1 MVKRVC
7 PICGEAMLSAA
18 AEKEWTCPVCGA
30 KVGPLLNT
38 TPEGRAYPVVGQVL
52 PDGYEVLAVYMNEY
66 VLAHNLENQMSYVV
80 LSLNHEGGYQVAE
93 FFKEAIS
100 AERCFAERCFRWFKR
115 SQVRMIIPVMDPE
128 GTASGVMI
136 DMERMSDK
144 ARCRTTLEYTEKT
157 ETVKGVFAIL
167 RVTH

>member
-38 TPEGRAYPVVGQVL
+38 TAEGRAYPVVGQLL
-52 PDGYEVLAVYMNEY
+52 PGGFEVMAAYMNQHIL
-66 VLAHNLENQMSYVV
+66 VHSLEKKNSFMV
-80 LSLNHEGGYQVAE
+80 LSLNPTGEFQVAE
-93 FFKEAIS
+93 FFEEAIS

-115 SQVRMIIPVMDPE
+115 SQVNVITPAVDPE
-128 GTASGVMI
+128 ASAFGVMV
-136 DMERMSDK
+136 DMGRMNDK

-157 ETVKGVFAIL
+157 ETVKGVCAIL
-167 RVTH
+167 RETH